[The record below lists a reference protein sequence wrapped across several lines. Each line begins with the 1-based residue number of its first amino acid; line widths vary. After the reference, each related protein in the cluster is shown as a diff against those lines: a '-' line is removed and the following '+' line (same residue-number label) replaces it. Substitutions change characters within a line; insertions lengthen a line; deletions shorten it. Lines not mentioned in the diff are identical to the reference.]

1 MLLLLNLYLISL
13 NKENI
18 QYLQWHECISWQ
30 MPNFFKEQVS
40 RIAVQLLNLLIVFA
54 LSIKIFVK
62 FHLKYN
68 PLLHYLGIIS
78 GSKQNWVGKLTIE
91 VYKILI
97 LVLYKAHIIW

>member
-1 MLLLLNLYLISL
+1 
-13 NKENI
+13 
-18 QYLQWHECISWQ
+18 

-78 GSKQNWVGKLTIE
+78 GSKQ
-91 VYKILI
+91 
-97 LVLYKAHIIW
+97 H